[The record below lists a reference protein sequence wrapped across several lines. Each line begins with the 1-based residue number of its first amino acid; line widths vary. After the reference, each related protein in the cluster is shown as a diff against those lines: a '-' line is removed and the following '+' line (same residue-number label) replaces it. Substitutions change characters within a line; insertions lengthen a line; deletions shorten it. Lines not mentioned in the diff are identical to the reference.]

1 MKLEVSGRRKNA
13 NPQTHH
19 ACHQISQRANAHQI
33 ARFVSS
39 AGTVHV
45 DALRVTL
52 SRRSVV
58 IQFILQN

>member
-19 ACHQISQRANAHQI
+19 ACHQISRRANAHQI

-39 AGTVHV
+39 AGAMHV
-45 DALRVTL
+45 GALQVAFSRLSDALKYI
-52 SRRSVV
+52 RRH
-58 IQFILQN
+58 